1 MCYAAGSHG
10 EKRIMPTSSAPYR
23 VFGRKFIDPGAIEQ
37 MDTAMS
43 LTIALAGAL
52 MPDAHLGYG
61 IPIGGVLATRNEVIP
76 YGVGV
81 DIGCRM
87 CMSVFEM
94 PAEDLT
100 AKGELLVQ
108 ILRENTRFGFQGFE
122 HPMEHGVLERPE
134 FREIP
139 LLKSLL
145 PKARAQIGSS
155 GGGNHFIE
163 FGLLW
168 VTRQS
173 AGFDLDLGRYVA
185 LLSHSG
191 SRGLGAAIADHY
203 TKLAME
209 QCVLPKEYRQLA
221 WLSLDSEEGQEYW
234 AAMQLSGAYAS
245 ANHQQIHERIA
256 RALGE
261 IPLLRVE
268 NHHNFAWLEN
278 DRNGAE
284 WIVHRKGATPAGA
297 DMLGIIPGSMTK
309 PGFVVRGRGNPESL
323 HSASHGAGR
332 VMSRRRALKELRAE
346 DLVKALSE
354 SGVELIGGG
363 LDEAPQVY
371 KDIQE
376 VMRAQSELIDIL
388 GTFTPK
394 IVRMCGDRRFAEVD

>member
-1 MCYAAGSHG
+1 M
-10 EKRIMPTSSAPYR
+10 E
-23 VFGRKFIDPGAIEQ
+23 
-37 MDTAMS
+37 TAMS
-43 LTIALAGAL
+43 LPIALAGAL

-61 IPIGGVLATRNEVIP
+61 LPIGGVLATRSEVIP

-87 CMSVFEM
+87 CMSVYDI
-94 PAEDLT
+94 PTEDLT
-100 AKGELLVQ
+100 AKWELLVQ

-122 HPMEHGVLERPE
+122 HPLEHDVLERPE

-139 LLKSLL
+139 FLKPLL

-155 GGGNHFIE
+155 GGGNHFVE
-163 FGLLW
+163 FGLLSA
-168 VTRQS
+168 TEQS
-173 AGFDLDLGRYVA
+173 VGFDLAPGSYVA

-191 SRGLGAAIADHY
+191 SRGLGASIADHY
-203 TKLAME
+203 TRLAME
-209 QCVLPKEYRQLA
+209 QCALPKEYRQLA
-221 WLSLDSEEGQEYW
+221 WLSLESEEGQEYW

-261 IPLLRVE
+261 IPLLRLE
-268 NHHNFAWLEN
+268 NHHNFAWQEN

-284 WIVHRKGATPAGA
+284 WIVHRKGATPAGS
-297 DMLGIIPGSMTK
+297 DMLGIIPGSMTT

-323 HSASHGAGR
+323 QSASHGAGR
-332 VMSRRRALKELRAE
+332 VMSRRRAKKELRAQ
-346 DLVKALSE
+346 DLLVALSE
-354 SGVELIGGG
+354 SGVRLIGGG